1 MPGRYNGS
9 GFARRSTAIVVVL
22 CLFACRRDNST
33 IQGNEMRVA
42 LADLAGAENV
52 YYATNLRYSAD
63 QSTIVALSLPSGVR
77 LTIQSADE
85 HSWRAS
91 ATHEYGVETCYVSA
105 RNDGTS
111 ALALVDG
118 PTCKPLHL
126 SATLRDVRGRTIAST
141 TPADSDAPVH
151 LEPDAPA
158 PVASPAPV
166 AGASTSLPSGGI
178 SVLLPVVGTQ
188 AEDFGYPTQTID
200 RLAVRRLLL
209 ARSYDALDRVLSAY
223 ADSVVRDY
231 RLENRLF
238 DAYAAFDVAIP
249 SFEPLL
255 NEWVHQ
261 RPTSAAALI
270 ARGTFFMA
278 SGWHAR
284 DDDTFQATGAQQVQ
298 HMGNFFRLSVFD
310 FVKASR
316 LAPNSIVACRQLML
330 LARVQGDAM
339 ASRRFLDQSLKI
351 QPYTFELRSAYIR
364 GLLPR
369 WGGSYAAMARFA
381 QESAP
386 YASRNP
392 RINALL
398 GFVDWDKGRHLERA
412 GQNGDAVEAY
422 QRALQFGNFW
432 QFRYERGSFF
442 SSSDRLEDALE
453 DFNAVLSQAPQ
464 QSDALNERARVE
476 YELGRQVSGEASAT
490 YFSQAFRD
498 IVLAAALD
506 PTNTDYQQQLAFY
519 HKNIPEFT
527 PPTQQ

>member
-1 MPGRYNGS
+1 M
-9 GFARRSTAIVVVL
+9 VVVL
-22 CLFACRRDNST
+22 CLFACRRNNST
-33 IQGNEMRVA
+33 IQGTEMRVA
-42 LADLAGAENV
+42 LSDLAGAEDV

-63 QSTIVALSLPSGVR
+63 QSTIVALTLPSGVS
-77 LTIQSADE
+77 LIIQSADE
-85 HSWRAS
+85 HGWRAS
-91 ATHEYGVETCYVSA
+91 ATHEYGVETCYVSG

-111 ALALVDG
+111 ALAVVDG

-126 SATLRDVRGRTIAST
+126 SATLRDVRGRKIVST
-141 TPADSDAPVH
+141 PPVDSDALDH
-151 LEPDAPA
+151 REPDPPA
-158 PVASPAPV
+158 PVASAAPV
-166 AGASTSLPSGGI
+166 VSQSTALPAGDI
-178 SVLLPVVGTQ
+178 SVLLPVDGTQ

-249 SFEPLL
+249 SLEPML

-284 DDDTFQATGAQQVQ
+284 GEDTFGATGAQQRE
-298 HMGNFFRLSVFD
+298 HMGNFFRLAVSD
-310 FVKASR
+310 FVKALR
-316 LAPNSIVACRQLML
+316 LAPKSIVACRQMMV
-330 LARVQGDAM
+330 LARSQGDVVE
-339 ASRRFLDQSLKI
+339 SRRYLDQSLRV
-351 QPYTFELRSAYIR
+351 QPYSFELRNAYIR
-364 GLLPR
+364 SLLPR
-369 WGGSYAAMARFA
+369 WGGSYDAMARFA
-381 QESAP
+381 AESAP
-386 YASRNP
+386 YANRNP
-392 RINALL
+392 RIKALQ
-398 GFVDWDKGRHLERA
+398 GFVDWDKGRRLERG

-422 QRALQFGNFW
+422 QRALQFGNYW

-442 SSSDRLEDALE
+442 SSADRLEEALE
-453 DFNAVLSQAPQ
+453 DFNAALSESPQ
-464 QSDALNERARVE
+464 QDNVLNERARVE
-476 YELGRQVSGEASAT
+476 YELGRQASSEARAT

-498 IVLAAALD
+498 IQLAAALD
-506 PTNTDYQQQLAFY
+506 PTNADYQQQLAFY